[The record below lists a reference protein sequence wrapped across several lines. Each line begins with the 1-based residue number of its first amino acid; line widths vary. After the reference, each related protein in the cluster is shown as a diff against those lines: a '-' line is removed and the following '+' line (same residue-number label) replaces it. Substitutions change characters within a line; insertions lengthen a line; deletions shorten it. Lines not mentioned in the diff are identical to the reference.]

1 MCVITTNWVNK
12 KSDWRH
18 IVSKIII
25 FDPSPSQAGISL
37 VTVLDQVDSY
47 HVIQSVIDIFVIC
60 GSGPHFVHGHLGF
73 ITGWGVDWVPL
84 PHVVNKEGIKRGE
97 GKMEDGKFKIILLL
111 VVWESYRNYLCVVE
125 HGSGVWGRYV
135 ILQFFT
141 SPLSTKVLNALHEA
155 IQNSQSWP
163 ESWKYCIFFYQ

>member
-1 MCVITTNWVNK
+1 
-12 KSDWRH
+12 
-18 IVSKIII
+18 
-25 FDPSPSQAGISL
+25 
-37 VTVLDQVDSY
+37 
-47 HVIQSVIDIFVIC
+47 
-60 GSGPHFVHGHLGF
+60 
-73 ITGWGVDWVPL
+73 
-84 PHVVNKEGIKRGE
+84 
-97 GKMEDGKFKIILLL
+97 MEDGKFKIILLL

-155 IQNSQSWP
+155 IQNLQSWP